1 MAMTIDRWI
10 NLLVTLTLVEMMA
23 AIGMSVSLSDATA
36 AARDWRLMLRATI
49 ANYVLVP
56 LATVALLLL
65 FQAKPM
71 AAAGFLILAACPGA
85 PYGPPLTAIA
95 RANVAASVGL
105 MVVLAA
111 SSALVAPLMLRATM
125 PLISSETTLE
135 FNAGR
140 LAGTLLATQLAP
152 LCVGIG
158 LRLQRPALAARLL
171 PAANLISK
179 VLNLA
184 TIGLI
189 LAVQFRL
196 FLEIRPIA
204 FVGMFALLLAS
215 LTAGWLLG
223 GPTVEGRKTMAL
235 TTSLR
240 NAGVSM
246 VIAAGSFPGTQALTA
261 VLAYALIEVIGSLA
275 LAIWWRRQAS
285 TRQSLSPADNPT
297 G

>member
-1 MAMTIDRWI
+1 MTIDRWI
-10 NLLVTLTLVEMMA
+10 NLLVTLTLIAMMV
-23 AIGMSVSLSDATA
+23 AIGMSVSLADVMAT
-36 AARDWRLMLRATI
+36 ARDWRLMLRAAM

-56 LATVALLLL
+56 VATIALLLL
-65 FQAKPM
+65 FHAKPM
-71 AAAGFLILAACPGA
+71 VSAGFLILAVCPGA

-95 RANVAASVGL
+95 RGNVAISVGL
-105 MVVLAA
+105 MIVLAA
-111 SSALVAPLMLRATM
+111 SSALAAPLMLAAAM
-125 PLISSETTLE
+125 PFVSGETTLE

-140 LAGTLLATQLAP
+140 LVSTLLATQLAP
-152 LCVGIG
+152 LCVGMG
-158 LRLQRPALAARLL
+158 LRSQRPALAARLL

-184 TIGLI
+184 AISLI

-196 FLEIRPIA
+196 FLEIRPMA

-215 LTAGWLLG
+215 LAAGWLLG

-246 VIAAGSFPGTQALTA
+246 VIAAGSFPRTPALTA
-261 VLAYALIEVIGSLA
+261 VLAYALIEIIGSLA
-275 LAIWWRRQAS
+275 LAIWWGRQAS
-285 TRQSLSPADNPT
+285 AKQSLSPADRPA

>member
-1 MAMTIDRWI
+1 MTIDRWI
-10 NLLVTLTLVEMMA
+10 SLLINLTLIEMMV
-23 AIGMSVSLSDATA
+23 AIGMSVSLADVMGT
-36 AARDWRLMLRATI
+36 ARDWRLMLRAAM

-56 LATVALLLL
+56 VATVALLLL
-65 FQAKPM
+65 FHAKPM
-71 AAAGFLILAACPGA
+71 VSAGFLILAVCPGA

-95 RANVAASVGL
+95 RGNVAISVGL
-105 MVVLAA
+105 MIVLAA
-111 SSALVAPLMLRATM
+111 SSALAAPLLLAATM
-125 PLISSETTLE
+125 PFVSGEATLE

-140 LAGTLLATQLAP
+140 LVATLLATQLAP
-152 LCVGIG
+152 LCVGMG
-158 LRLQRPALAARLL
+158 LRVQWPALAARLL

-179 VLNLA
+179 LLNLA
-184 TIGLI
+184 AISLI

-196 FLEIRPIA
+196 FLEIRPMA

-215 LTAGWLLG
+215 LAAGWLLG

-246 VIAAGSFPGTQALTA
+246 VIAAGSFPKTPALTA
-261 VLAYALIEVIGSLA
+261 VLAYALIEIIGSLA
-275 LAIWWRRQAS
+275 LAFWWGRQDSAK
-285 TRQSLSPADNPT
+285 QSLSPADRPA